1 MCLKIC
7 QELAKSSFGR
17 NFIYL
22 LKGTPHHTIHS
33 KNYLM
38 KAHFVCLLI
47 FCGLYLSAFSQRDF
61 RVYSEPDNF
70 KKNSLR
76 LMAEKTKPGTYTCTV
91 TFMQLIGYRCSE
103 GIDNFTVTVS
113 GSDLQQIA
121 TLTPI
126 ENATSY
132 ALSYSYRINRGRSIS
147 KLDSLYPYL
156 FPRTPGKSI
165 KTSGTYYIGE
175 LFGKSNSEFY
185 AMGFQ
190 YQLGDTICA
199 SRAGIIYDASQ
210 NTEQKKENEIFN
222 SNSRN
227 NIFIEHTDGTLA
239 RYNIQG
245 SIKLIA
251 QVGDKVIPGQP
262 IAVFDKQDKIYSV
275 IFDVFYLNM
284 KLKSEA
290 GTNYF
295 TVRPRFLL
303 SANNIDLASAFTNY
317 PDVIHPSE
325 IVIKE
330 LTNREIKK
338 LGLKH

>member
-1 MCLKIC
+1 
-7 QELAKSSFGR
+7 
-17 NFIYL
+17 
-22 LKGTPHHTIHS
+22 
-33 KNYLM
+33 M
-38 KAHFVCLLI
+38 KAYYGCLLV
-47 FCGLYLSAFSQRDF
+47 FCGLSLTSFSQSDL

-76 LMAEKTKPGTYTCTV
+76 LMAEKKKPGSFTCTV
-91 TFMQLIGYRCSE
+91 IFMQLIGYRCSE
-103 GIDNFTVTVS
+103 GGDNFTVTVS

-132 ALSYSYRINRGRSIS
+132 ALSYNYHTYRGRSIS

-156 FPRTPGKSI
+156 LPRTPGKSI
-165 KTSGTYYIGE
+165 KTSGTYFIGD

-199 SRAGIIYDASQ
+199 TRAGIVYDASENAAQ
-210 NTEQKKENEIFN
+210 RKENELFN

-227 NIFIEHTDGTLA
+227 NIFIEHNDGTIA
-239 RYNIQG
+239 RYNVQG
-245 SIKLIA
+245 SIKLI
-251 QVGDKVIPGQP
+251 VNIGDKVIPGQP
-262 IAVFDKQDKIYSV
+262 IAVFNKEDKIYSV

-284 KLKSEA
+284 KSKSEA

-303 SANNIDLASAFTNY
+303 SPDKIELANAFSNY
-317 PDVIHPSE
+317 PEVIHPNE

>member
-1 MCLKIC
+1 MRAQL
-7 QELAKSSFGR
+7 
-17 NFIYL
+17 
-22 LKGTPHHTIHS
+22 
-33 KNYLM
+33 
-38 KAHFVCLLI
+38 VCLFIL
-47 FCGLYLSAFSQRDF
+47 CGLSFSAFSQRDF
-61 RVYSEPDNF
+61 RVYTEADNF
-70 KKNSLR
+70 KKNTIR
-76 LMAEKTKPGTYTCTV
+76 LMLEKNKPGTYTCTI
-91 TFMQLIGYRCSE
+91 TFKQLMGYRCSE
-103 GIDNFTVTVS
+103 GDNNFSVTVN
-113 GSDLQQIA
+113 GSNLQQIA
-121 TLTPI
+121 SLTPI
-126 ENATSY
+126 ENAGSY
-132 ALSYSYRINRGRSIS
+132 SISYSYSFQKGRSIT

-156 FPRTPGKSI
+156 LPSSPGKSI

-175 LFGKSNSEFY
+175 LFGKSSSDFY

-190 YQLGDTICA
+190 YHLGDTICA
-199 SRAGIIYDASQ
+199 TRAGLVYEASD
-210 NTEQKKENEIFN
+210 NAEHGKENEIYN

-227 NIFIEHTDGTLA
+227 NIFIEHIDGTLA
-239 RYNIQG
+239 RYNVQG
-245 SIKLIA
+245 SIKLIV

-295 TVRPRFLL
+295 TARPRFLL
-303 SANNIDLASAFTNY
+303 SENNIDLASAFTNY
-317 PDVIHPSE
+317 PDVIHPNE

>member
-1 MCLKIC
+1 
-7 QELAKSSFGR
+7 
-17 NFIYL
+17 
-22 LKGTPHHTIHS
+22 
-33 KNYLM
+33 M
-38 KAHFVCLLI
+38 KAYYVCLFV
-47 FCGLYLSAFSQRDF
+47 FCGLSLTSFSQSDL

-76 LMAEKTKPGTYTCTV
+76 LMAEKKKPGSFTCTV

-103 GIDNFTVTVS
+103 GGDNFTVTVS

-132 ALSYSYRINRGRSIS
+132 ALSYNYHTYRGRSIS

-156 FPRTPGKSI
+156 LPRTPGRSI
-165 KTSGTYYIGE
+165 KTSGTYFIGE

-199 SRAGIIYDASQ
+199 TRAGIVYDASE
-210 NTEQKKENEIFN
+210 NAEQSKENELFN
-222 SNSRN
+222 NKSRN
-227 NIFIEHTDGTLA
+227 NIFIEHNDGTIA
-239 RYNIQG
+239 RYQVQ
-245 SIKLIA
+245 SPIKLLIH
-251 QVGDKVIPGQP
+251 VGDKVIPGQP
-262 IAVFDKQDKIYSV
+262 LAVFDKEDKTYLV
-275 IFDVFYLNM
+275 IFNLSYLNI
-284 KLKSEA
+284 KSKSAA

-295 TVRPRFLL
+295 TTRPRFIL
-303 SANNIDLASAFTNY
+303 SENKIELANAFTNY
-317 PDVIHPSE
+317 PEVIHPND
-325 IVIKE
+325 IIIKE
-330 LTNREIKK
+330 LSNREIKK